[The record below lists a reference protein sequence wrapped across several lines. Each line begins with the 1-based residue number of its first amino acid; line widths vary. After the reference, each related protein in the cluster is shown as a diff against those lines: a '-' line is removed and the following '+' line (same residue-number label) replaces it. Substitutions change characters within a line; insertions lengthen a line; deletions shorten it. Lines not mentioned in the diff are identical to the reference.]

1 MSFEVRMGKVW
12 LYGGASWKR
21 FALGFEI
28 NTSWVTVDIGFFY
41 LAIEYWGIFRGKSRD

>member
-1 MSFEVRMGKVW
+1 MSFEVKLGKVW

-28 NTSWVTVDIGFFY
+28 NTSWVTVDIGPFY
-41 LAIEYWGIFRGKSRD
+41 VAIEYWNAFRRKDG